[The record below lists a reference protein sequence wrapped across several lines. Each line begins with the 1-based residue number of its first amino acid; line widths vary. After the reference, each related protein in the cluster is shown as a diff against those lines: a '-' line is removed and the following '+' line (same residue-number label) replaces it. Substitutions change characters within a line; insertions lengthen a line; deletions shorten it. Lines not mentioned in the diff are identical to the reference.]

1 MITGRRMQKRWLS
14 SMAAGLVGLTQMACG
29 AHTPP
34 EQPLAPAPPKQLAAP
49 SGSLTPDRTSLR
61 PSAEPPSEPRC
72 GEIECRLFDT
82 AAQALEFVLQAKPL
96 VLGVGEAHA
105 LKGSEGV
112 ESTTSRFTQQLLPVL
127 APRSSDLVI
136 ELMEPDR
143 RCLKTTEQVRQ
154 EQKQVTEEQATSNQ
168 NEFVTLGHQAKL
180 AGVQPHILYP
190 SCSEY
195 DRVVKAGEDSIFV
208 MLETIAML
216 TDQKAKAIVARNR
229 KQDNGDKI
237 VVLYGGAVHNDLSPR
252 EGRESWSYGPSLAE
266 HTGQRYVELDL
277 IVREYIKD
285 TEVWQSLPWYRHF
298 DKSQHADKVVLL
310 SPAPASFVLIFP
322 ATR

>member
-1 MITGRRMQKRWLS
+1 MQMKWRIRMAVLLS
-14 SMAAGLVGLTQMACG
+14 GLVLGACK

-34 EQPLAPAPPKQLAAP
+34 EQPPAPAQAKEPAVSSDSSILDQPI
-49 SGSLTPDRTSLR
+49 RH
-61 PSAEPPSEPRC
+61 PSAEPPPPRC

-82 AAQALEFVLQAKPL
+82 PALALESVLQDNPL

-154 EQKQVTEEQATSNQ
+154 EQKQVTEEQAASNQ
-168 NEFVTLGHQAKL
+168 NEFVTLGHQAKQ

-190 SCSEY
+190 SCAQY
-195 DRVVKAGEDSIFV
+195 DRIVKAGEDSIFV
-208 MLETIAML
+208 MLETIATL

-229 KQDNGDKI
+229 EQDNGDRL

-298 DKSQHADKVVLL
+298 DKSEHPDKVVLL
-310 SPAPASFVLIFP
+310 NPGPRSFVLIFP
-322 ATR
+322 ARR